1 MPAIKLLHTNDF
13 HNHLSAEQAARL
25 AALRG
30 EIGAKGLLLDAGD
43 AVSSGNVT
51 FKSGGEPILET
62 MSSIGYDAMAVGN
75 REFHFSRK
83 GFFAKLSLARFPIL
97 CANVRSTPADGPNP
111 LPVLPWIPFTIDSVR
126 IVVFGLTV
134 PMITERMLVRKVSA
148 FVFDDPIETAR
159 GLVQDLRGQCD
170 IVVCL
175 SHIGLAKDRELA
187 RNVPDIDLIVGGHT
201 HAVLPQG
208 EWVGDTLI
216 VQAGWRGHYVG
227 IVDVELGKGKRE
239 LTAKLAPL

>member
-1 MPAIKLLHTNDF
+1 MPAIKLFHTNDF
-13 HNHLSAEQAARL
+13 HNHLTAEQAARL
-25 AALRG
+25 AALRS
-30 EIGAKGLLLDAGD
+30 EIGEKGLLLDAGD

-51 FKSGGEPILET
+51 FKTGGEPILET
-62 MSSIGYDAMAVGN
+62 MSSIGYDAMTVGN
-75 REFHFSRK
+75 REFHFTRK

-97 CANVRSTPADGPNP
+97 CANVRSAPADRPNP
-111 LPVLPWIPFTIDSVR
+111 LPVRPSISFTIENMR
-126 IVVFGLTV
+126 IAVFGLTV

-159 GLVQDLRGQCD
+159 HLLQDLRRNSD

-187 RNVPDIDLIVGGHT
+187 RDVPNIDLIIGGHT
-201 HAVLPQG
+201 HAVLPEG

-216 VQAGWRGHYVG
+216 VQAGWWGHYVG
-227 IVDVELGKGKRE
+227 IVDVELGKGKRD
-239 LTAKLAPL
+239 LTAKLEPL